1 MAGLER
7 IFGLLDEQPEVDE
20 GYVTLINAVEHPDG
34 TLTEMPF
41 ETKRGKIIL
50 TLDFVNSE
58 LPVMLFRLVPQT
70 AAL

>member
-1 MAGLER
+1 MR
-7 IFGLLDEQPEVDE
+7 PQ
-20 GYVTLINAVEHPDG
+20 
-34 TLTEMPF
+34 TEMPF